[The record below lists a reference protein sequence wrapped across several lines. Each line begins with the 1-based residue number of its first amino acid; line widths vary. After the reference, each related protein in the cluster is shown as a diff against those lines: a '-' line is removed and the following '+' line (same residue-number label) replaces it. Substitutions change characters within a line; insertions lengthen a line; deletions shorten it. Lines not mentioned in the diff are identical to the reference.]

1 MSDQP
6 KSTARRKVL
15 WFTAVQVLLWPPILV
30 WAAVRWG
37 HLEQDRALPRPHNE
51 PLRIGPLYDVPEIVT
66 DEQLAQV
73 LWRLRPQF
81 RVPQPKI
88 NFVDHA
94 LRCWGAQATFADPV
108 CLSGEEMRQLLTDH
122 ARFAEAW
129 GAQTPPLLIDTE
141 QGGVRVRVQEGQYS
155 SSHYDHLLGCLAEI
169 GTPLDYPLR
178 SPRQQTTVRA
188 MFEQS
193 LRDFSLNQAEYE
205 WSAMAFALY
214 MPHIQRWRTQEG
226 QEISFDRLAERIM
239 RQELPQGVC
248 LANHRMHTLVVFLRI
263 DEQQPLLSPA
273 MRQQVIAY
281 LQNVTQL
288 LVRNQH
294 PDGYWTH
301 TWPGYDASAERASA
315 AYENR
320 LSNWILATGHPM
332 EWWALAPETILPPR
346 EVLVRAGQ
354 WLARTILQMPENE
367 VQEGYGFLSHAAHAL
382 ALWRK
387 REPAQVPL
395 PQSPPSLPQ

>member
-1 MSDQP
+1 MPADESLP
-6 KSTARRKVL
+6 FRAGVL
-15 WFTAVQVLLWPPILV
+15 KFAAMQVVLA
-30 WAAVRWG
+30 AAVISWGGIRWTR
-37 HLEQDRALPRPHNE
+37 LEQDRALPEPRNE
-51 PLRIGPLYDVPEIVT
+51 PLRIGPLYDIPQIVT

-73 LWRLRPQF
+73 LVRLRPRF

-94 LRCWGAQATFADPV
+94 LRCWGVEATFDDPD
-108 CLSGEEMRQLLTDH
+108 CLSGEEMRRLLTDH
-122 ARFAEAW
+122 ARFVEAW
-129 GAQTPPLLIDTE
+129 GQRTPPLLIDTE

-155 SSHYDHLLGCLAEI
+155 SSHHDHVLGCLAET

-178 SPRQQTTVRA
+178 SPSHQTTVRA

-205 WSAMAFALY
+205 WSAMVFALY
-214 MPHIQRWRTQEG
+214 MPHVKRWRTQEG
-226 QEISFDRLAERIM
+226 QEITYDRLAERIM
-239 RQELPQGVC
+239 RQELPLGVC

-273 MRQQVIAY
+273 MRQQVTAY
-281 LQNVTQL
+281 LQHVTQL

-301 TWPGYDASAERASA
+301 TWPGYDLSSERSSQ

-332 EWWALAPETILPPR
+332 EWLALAPEAVLPPR

-354 WLARTILQMPENE
+354 WLVRTIIEMPEKD
-367 VQEGYGFLSHAAHAL
+367 VQEGYGFLSHAVHAL

-387 REPAQVPL
+387 RDPAHVPL
-395 PQSPPSLPQ
+395 PKSQLPLAR